1 MGRTD
6 DTDRWVTIGGVFF
19 ALLCIVALIVP
30 STLVVISYNTDYSRT
45 TCSSNITRVQVQSTH
60 VIGYWYATVITTETG
75 TGFPIRLWYPAFPHL
90 QNLVGDKEQA
100 VNAWISRIS
109 SGSPT
114 ATFPCLVEGKPQLG
128 VVTTGIS
135 SRQPD
140 KLIGW
145 IFAMIISIIV
155 IIALLLLAGWLCSDW
170 LADVVKWC
178 ASCGSKKK
186 GLDTGDLDFPVST
199 SV

>member
-1 MGRTD
+1 MSRTD
-6 DTDRWVTIGGVFF
+6 DIDGWAKIGGVFC
-19 ALLCIVALIVP
+19 AVLCIVALIVP
-30 STLVVISYNTDYSRT
+30 STLVVISYNTEYEKT
-45 TCSSNITRVQVQSTH
+45 TCSSNITQVRVQSTH
-60 VIGYWYATVITTETG
+60 VIGYLYATVITTETG
-75 TGFPIRLWYPAFPHL
+75 TGFPIRLWYPAFPHR

-114 ATFPCLVEGKPQLG
+114 ATFPCLVENKPQSG

-145 IFAMIISIIV
+145 IFAMIAAIVMIIV
-155 IIALLLLAGWLCSDW
+155 MLLAIGWLCSDF
-170 LADVVKWC
+170 LADAVRWC
-178 ASCGSKKK
+178 AAWGRKKK
-186 GLDTGDLDFPVST
+186 EADLQNSDFVPST
-199 SV
+199 TV